1 MPIID
6 FSDNINIAR
15 KYVEEEGHPL
25 NILTEENK
33 KLEILCMNMIQV
45 LCEGEMSYVT
55 EVFNRGDIDIIR
67 KHYQVKNDYIYIPL
81 KEKYGVIGPADF
93 MSVDDKEVLSLYHEL
108 VKEEKRDDEWFGKV
122 LIFAE
127 RVVKIINKEKNILFS
142 AVVRNFNEDDYQRL
156 LQGIKSA

>member
-1 MPIID
+1 
-6 FSDNINIAR
+6 
-15 KYVEEEGHPL
+15 
-25 NILTEENK
+25 
-33 KLEILCMNMIQV
+33 
-45 LCEGEMSYVT
+45 
-55 EVFNRGDIDIIR
+55 
-67 KHYQVKNDYIYIPL
+67 
-81 KEKYGVIGPADF
+81 
-93 MSVDDKEVLSLYHEL
+93 MSVDDKEVLSMYHEL

>member
-93 MSVDDKEVLSLYHEL
+93 MSVDDKEVLSMYHEL